1 MQVQINIFGYLSA
14 VRAAYIF
21 DIPGG
26 IQNGT
31 KVKFL
36 AEDDQLI

>member
-1 MQVQINIFGYLSA
+1 MQVQIKFFVYLSA